1 MKANWNNKNSEW
13 NIKVNATEF
22 EILAKILYT
31 LNCDSE
37 WSNDCTEVASHLKLS
52 IEEVKTLTA
61 MSL

>member
-31 LNCDSE
+31 LNCDSD
-37 WSNDCTEVASHLKLS
+37 WNDDLELECS
-52 IEEVKTLTA
+52 IKFTSDEVKTLYG